1 MHTHRQRAAF
11 CLPGDPTVVTIN
23 IQNRF
28 LIFQARCSSLLLL
41 FKKKKNHINEH
52 VTCDYSF
59 TINYV
64 KFRQGRG
71 LYVGL
76 YVGASSKFNT
86 VYVLPALTL
95 PEYIRVKSETRILI
109 RRILIAVRYGFTVQP
124 SGSPTLSISLTRN

>member
-11 CLPGDPTVVTIN
+11 CLPGDPAVVTIN

-41 FKKKKNHINEH
+41 LKKKKNHINEH
-52 VTCDYSF
+52 VTRDYSF

-64 KFRQGRG
+64 KFRQGGG

-95 PEYIRVKSETRILI
+95 PEYIR
-109 RRILIAVRYGFTVQP
+109 G
-124 SGSPTLSISLTRN
+124 